1 MKKGA
6 SMNKY
11 IPDWTEDEVTNAYLN
26 SRYSD
31 VSRCWVC
38 GCVVDEMKTICD
50 ECVIN
55 IENEV

>member
-1 MKKGA
+1 
-6 SMNKY
+6 MNKY